1 MPCAAPCDPV
11 PCSKRCSKSLARGC
25 RCPSACGEVCPP
37 TKFCQNCGKEETLNQ
52 QVEYL
57 EFKKYNDV
65 DLDLDPVIVLNCG
78 HVFTISTL
86 DGLMDLA
93 KFYKMDENDLPIAIQ
108 AQRAPNF
115 SEQEL
120 KCCPNCRGSLRKIG
134 RYGRIVRRAQL
145 DESTK
150 KFISWSNAQYRP
162 MGELL
167 TKEHE
172 NLVNTAAAAQLVSH
186 KLHLT
191 GERQRR
197 IQAIRSTQGSKRY
210 GSIFSARRQIMHY
223 LHTVKREEQ
232 PYQKV
237 RDMVEAVRRRKAGE
251 EVEIAPFDF
260 DQSLLQTRAS
270 LLATALAIRCDLNI
284 LSDVLAVRDKPP
296 VPAGQTEDL
305 KVDFSHNRTDCE
317 GWTQDAEK
325 SFQVAQVAEGHV
337 YWARFAAMEVNV
349 PSNRSSAE
357 HMVQRL
363 IAEALAHLDAAET
376 TCKEHPSQTRAVLPR
391 IEPTRKML
399 DGGVFYTAVS
409 NDEMRA
415 VVAAMETEFRSTGHW
430 YRCANGHP
438 FTVGECELPMQ
449 LALCP
454 RCGAAVGGQ
463 SHQAVEGVTRADDI
477 EGQFA
482 RMEL

>member
-1 MPCAAPCDPV
+1 
-11 PCSKRCSKSLARGC
+11 
-25 RCPSACGEVCPP
+25 
-37 TKFCQNCGKEETLNQ
+37 
-52 QVEYL
+52 
-57 EFKKYNDV
+57 
-65 DLDLDPVIVLNCG
+65 
-78 HVFTISTL
+78 
-86 DGLMDLA
+86 
-93 KFYKMDENDLPIAIQ
+93 
-108 AQRAPNF
+108 
-115 SEQEL
+115 
-120 KCCPNCRGSLRKIG
+120 
-134 RYGRIVRRAQL
+134 
-145 DESTK
+145 
-150 KFISWSNAQYRP
+150 
-162 MGELL
+162 
-167 TKEHE
+167 
-172 NLVNTAAAAQLVSH
+172 
-186 KLHLT
+186 
-191 GERQRR
+191 
-197 IQAIRSTQGSKRY
+197 
-210 GSIFSARRQIMHY
+210 
-223 LHTVKREEQ
+223 
-232 PYQKV
+232 
-237 RDMVEAVRRRKAGE
+237 MVEAVRRRKAGE

-284 LSDVLAVRDKPP
+284 LSVVLAVRDKTP

-317 GWTQDAEK
+317 GLTQDAEK
-325 SFQVAQVAEGHV
+325 SFQVARVAEGHV